1 MCLTYAGCPTVT
13 IATGQKED
21 QPASVPLQGGQGECA
36 SAAVWWPQS
45 WVLGPILFF
54 VYISG
59 LPSELSSQVHLCRWH
74 GHIPD
79 SWRYRRWKVVTD
91 LDRLSLW
98 GKWWDMEFNPSK
110 FQVVWVTKTEDIIN
124 TVYILHG
131 QVLEVVASAKYL
143 GVNIFD
149 DLSTLSWNV
158 PLDRITA
165 ITNQTLGFIKQNI
178 KAKNPKVWED
188 CL

>member
-1 MCLTYAGCPTVT
+1 
-13 IATGQKED
+13 
-21 QPASVPLQGGQGECA
+21 
-36 SAAVWWPQS
+36 
-45 WVLGPILFF
+45 
-54 VYISG
+54 
-59 LPSELSSQVHLCRWH
+59 
-74 GHIPD
+74 
-79 SWRYRRWKVVTD
+79 
-91 LDRLSLW
+91 
-98 GKWWDMEFNPSK
+98 MEFNPSK